1 MIIPVMTIFTPINDC
16 SESLEKFKIFRT
28 KQEDQHNAKTKVVRS
43 DRGGEYYGKHAPFG
57 QILGPFALYL

>member
-1 MIIPVMTIFTPINDC
+1 MIIPIMTIFTHINDR

-43 DRGGEYYGKHAPFG
+43 DCGGEYYGKHAPFG
-57 QILGPFALYL
+57 QILGLFALYL